1 MCAQDAVSSA
11 REENNELEADCVD
24 NESDSE
30 SESNKCDGWDTQTQS
45 SCQANCTMNDLILKD
60 LFYHS
65 AIIYLMPETQI
76 PFQSSVQSLGTNPK
90 EWTRPQTSWFSSDMS
105 T

>member
-1 MCAQDAVSSA
+1 MCVQDAVSSA
-11 REENNELEADCVD
+11 REENNELDGDCVD

-45 SCQANCTMNDLILKD
+45 SCQANHTLNDLILKD
-60 LFYHS
+60 KFYHS
-65 AIIYLMPETQI
+65 VIIYLMRETQI
-76 PFQSSVQSLGTNPK
+76 RFQSSVHLGTNPK
-90 EWTRPQTSWFSSDMS
+90 EWTRPKTPWFSSDIS